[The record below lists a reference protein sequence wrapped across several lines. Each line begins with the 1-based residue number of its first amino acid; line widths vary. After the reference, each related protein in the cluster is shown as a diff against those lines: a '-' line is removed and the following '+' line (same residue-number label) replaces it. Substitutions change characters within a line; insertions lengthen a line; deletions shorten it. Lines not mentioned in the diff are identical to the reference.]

1 MYEWLKPQRCRHGQG
16 HYRHGRHSDILGDR
30 HAWLRDGPSD
40 RTDVSSHPYGLGF
53 SDQLMGQNQNVMEID
68 IWNPSKKKL

>member
-1 MYEWLKPQRCRHGQG
+1 
-16 HYRHGRHSDILGDR
+16 
-30 HAWLRDGPSD
+30 
-40 RTDVSSHPYGLGF
+40 LGF